1 MSSSNENV
9 SKKAVSRRNMLKWTG
24 ALAAAGI
31 VGIGLG
37 FGGDLLARPNTTTTK
52 TSTVTA
58 TTTQTG
64 PTVTQT
70 TTSVQTPAPLSYIP
84 PLSASAAARV
94 QQIIQDKVAAEKE
107 LTLIPY
113 ISPRDDAHC
122 GLHQIAVKNGAV
134 VGVRPEA
141 PVIYPQPVPQ
151 FAREDAHMTP
161 TDVFNFK
168 IGDRLSES
176 NIAHPYNNYEA
187 DRVIYPMQRVPGTP
201 RATTNGSFVRI
212 SWSQAI
218 STIANQ
224 MQTDF
229 TKYGPYFVNIGGQRP
244 ETLYPYIF
252 GGCSF
257 KEYGSVSFGT
267 NQVGANQF
275 YGVNPGYNES
285 LGDIQYSKL
294 IIIWGYDPVA
304 IANKA
309 NTHYL
314 TRFAKEQG
322 IPVIVIDPRY
332 SISAEV
338 MGSQWIP
345 IRTTTD
351 IQMMCAV
358 ANVLFTENL
367 WNQAY
372 VSKYVEPTGF
382 AAWKSYILGQT
393 AGPDGAIARTPEWA
407 APICGVPAATI
418 RALAE
423 LYGKSNPTYLVFSSG
438 AVRQYKGINQMR
450 VAMYLQAMTGNIGVH
465 GGYMAACPSWNSS
478 VGGYSGSTVTAPA
491 LASATRGTITYVPPY
506 LCAGMKLADAILL
519 NAQYQSGAITKEQF
533 YLTIGNNASSP
544 APNCHFMM
552 DTANGT
558 RKAGGATANNY
569 KQVKMIA
576 AVDMYVNAVRVM
588 NPQAQL
594 SDIIL
599 PLTEDYE
606 DPTIRFQAIEKGF
619 VYQYP
624 VIAPQGEARS

>member
-1 MSSSNENV
+1 
-9 SKKAVSRRNMLKWTG
+9 MLKWTG
-24 ALAAAGI
+24 ALAAAGV

-37 FGGDLLARPNTTTTK
+37 FGADLLVRPNTTTTK

-58 TTTQTG
+58 TATSVSTQTG

-70 TTSVQTPAPLSYIP
+70 TTSVQTPVPLSYVP

-94 QQIIQDKVAAEKE
+94 QQIIQDKVAAEQE
-107 LTLIPY
+107 LTFIPY
-113 ISPRDDAHC
+113 ISPQDDAHC
-122 GLHQIAVKNGAV
+122 GLGQIGIKNGAV
-134 VGVRPEA
+134 VTVRPEA
-141 PVIYPQPVPQ
+141 PIVYPQPVPQ
-151 FAREDAHMTP
+151 FAREDAHMSP

-187 DRVIYPMQRVPGTP
+187 DRVIYPMQRVAGTP

-212 SWSQAI
+212 SWTQAI

-229 TKYGPYFVNIGGQRP
+229 NKYGPYFVDIGGQRP
-244 ETLYPYIF
+244 EVLYPYIF

-294 IIIWGYDPVA
+294 VIIWGYDPVA

-322 IPVIVIDPRY
+322 IPVVVIDPRY

-358 ANVLFTENL
+358 AYVLFNENL
-367 WNQAY
+367 WDQAY
-372 VSKYVEPTGF
+372 VSQYVEPTGF
-382 AAWKSYILGQT
+382 AKWQSYILGQT
-393 AGPDGAIARTPEWA
+393 AGPDGAIARTPAWA

-418 RALAE
+418 QALAE
-423 LYGKSNPTYLVFSSG
+423 SVRKEQAYLSSPFQRCRETIQRNQPTKGSNVPTGNDRKHRSPRRIHGCLSILEFSSRGLFWINRNG
-438 AVRQYKGINQMR
+438 ASTGI
-450 VAMYLQAMTGNIGVH
+450 
-465 GGYMAACPSWNSS
+465 S
-478 VGGYSGSTVTAPA
+478 
-491 LASATRGTITYVPPY
+491 
-506 LCAGMKLADAILL
+506 
-519 NAQYQSGAITKEQF
+519 YQSNSELCST
-533 YLTIGNNASSP
+533 
-544 APNCHFMM
+544 
-552 DTANGT
+552 
-558 RKAGGATANNY
+558 
-569 KQVKMIA
+569 
-576 AVDMYVNAVRVM
+576 
-588 NPQAQL
+588 L
-594 SDIIL
+594 SL
-599 PLTEDYE
+599 FWY
-606 DPTIRFQAIEKGF
+606 
-619 VYQYP
+619 
-624 VIAPQGEARS
+624 EARGLNTPQPSGTKAALSQRSNTT